1 MVLEVL
7 SNSQLQA
14 LDLSYSS
21 VYVFDLQRSS
31 NHRQVLCKWVNE
43 NTNQQIIQR
52 LRLGST
58 YIWYTGISPDR
69 HDPNLGLTTLYD
81 IRYQKEKR

>member
-1 MVLEVL
+1 MVLKVL

-14 LDLSYSS
+14 MDLSYST
-21 VYVFDLQRSS
+21 VNVFDLQRSS
-31 NHRQVLCKWVNE
+31 DNRQLLCKWANE
-43 NTNQQIIQR
+43 NINQQIIQR